1 MEERKDPQGPKL
13 WWDSMTKRDWIELIR
28 SSVIFLALVVGI
40 SILLDNRNAPI
51 VRDTIENLENVLG
64 TPQFRNID
72 ELILQGGTYRD
83 PLTLEPYTG
92 SVYEL
97 FPDDPP
103 RIKERS
109 TLKDGVFH
117 GPVERYWEN
126 GQLQSKFSFTD
137 GSYQDGPYEGYF
149 ENGQLWS
156 RDMMRDGKQEGP
168 FEAYYEETGLVRYK
182 GIYKDG
188 ERCGEWIWDGE
199 PVTYDPC

>member
-1 MEERKDPQGPKL
+1 MKERKDPRGPNL
-13 WWDSMTKRDWIELIR
+13 WDALTKRHRMGLIR

-40 SILLDNRNAPI
+40 PILLDNRNAPI
-51 VRDTIENLENVLG
+51 GRDTIENLENVLA

-72 ELILQGGTYRD
+72 ELILQGITYRD

-97 FPDDPP
+97 FPDDSLK
-103 RIKERS
+103 IKERS
-109 TLKDGVFH
+109 NLKDGVFH
-117 GPVERYWEN
+117 GPIERYWEN
-126 GQLQSKFSFTD
+126 GQLQAKFSFTD

-156 RDMMRDGKQEGP
+156 SEMMRDGKREGL
-168 FEAYYEETGLVRYK
+168 FEVYYETGRLRYK

-188 ERCGEWIWDGE
+188 EQCGEWIWDGE
-199 PVTYDPC
+199 LKTHPPC